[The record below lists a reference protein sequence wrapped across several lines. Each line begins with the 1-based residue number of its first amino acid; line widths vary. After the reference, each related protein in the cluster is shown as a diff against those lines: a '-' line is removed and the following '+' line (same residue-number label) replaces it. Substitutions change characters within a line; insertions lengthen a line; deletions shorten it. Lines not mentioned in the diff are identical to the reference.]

1 MKIEKMSTRRR
12 EPGAAAGENP
22 PPFVSAAAPPGN
34 GGNSWVICVTD
45 AGSLADGNPGYAAAC
60 AANGAFLQACEA
72 YEGLS
77 TDRRLAHALLSADE
91 YLDGWWKD
99 RPQERVGVALTAVA
113 LNADGADCIAVGD
126 GTVAVFDNAEVT
138 IVRRGLHDRTGEA
151 GPRAGLWGHGLR
163 PECAERSRYPVP
175 PNPKGVVVIGT
186 GLLGCLDE
194 EAFGCTASMKLKP
207 HQLVRALVDA
217 VTEETRNRRPGVH
230 VTAAAEWGMG

>member
-1 MKIEKMSTRRR
+1 MKIETTGSRQRDAL
-12 EPGAAAGENP
+12 AAAGENP

-34 GGNSWVICVTD
+34 GGNGWVICVTD
-45 AGSLADGNPGYAAAC
+45 AGSLADGNPGYAAAR

-77 TDRRLAHALLSADE
+77 ADRRLAHALLTANE

-99 RPQERVGVALTAVA
+99 RRRERVGVALTAVA
-113 LNADGADCIAVGD
+113 LNDDGADYIAVGD
-126 GTVAVFDNAEVT
+126 GTVAVFDDAEVT

-151 GPRAGLWGHGLR
+151 GLRAGLRGHAMH
-163 PECAERSRYPVP
+163 PECAERGRYPVP

-194 EAFGCTASMKLKP
+194 DAFGWTASMKLKP
-207 HQLVRALVDA
+207 QQLVRALVDA
-217 VTEETRNRRPGVH
+217 VTDQTRNRRPGVH
-230 VTAAAEWGMG
+230 VTAAADW